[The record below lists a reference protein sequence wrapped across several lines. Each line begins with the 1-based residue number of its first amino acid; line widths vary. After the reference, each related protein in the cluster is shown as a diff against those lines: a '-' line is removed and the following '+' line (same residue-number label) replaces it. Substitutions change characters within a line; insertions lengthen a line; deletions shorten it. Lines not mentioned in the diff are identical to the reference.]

1 VPEHVV
7 SRRIYL
13 LICAVLLAAT
23 LLTWRVAL
31 ISLGRWNVVA
41 ALTIAFCKATLV
53 ALFFMHVR
61 YSPRRTQLVV
71 VAGIFWLGIMI
82 LLTMSDYLTRRWLT
96 S

>member
-1 VPEHVV
+1 MAEHIVP
-7 SRRIYL
+7 RRIYL
-13 LICAVLLAAT
+13 LVCAILLVLT
-23 LLTWRVAL
+23 LLTWRLAL
-31 ISLGRWNVVA
+31 IDLGRWNVVA

-82 LLTMSDYLTRRWLT
+82 LLTMSDYLTRHWIT

>member
-1 VPEHVV
+1 MPEHIVPPK
-7 SRRIYL
+7 IYL
-13 LICAVLLAAT
+13 LICGILLA
-23 LLTWRVAL
+23 LTFVTWGVAL
-31 ISLGRWNVVA
+31 IDLGPWNIVV

-61 YSPRRTQLVV
+61 YSPRRTQLIV

-82 LLTMSDYLTRRWLT
+82 LLTMSDYLTRPWLT

>member
-1 VPEHVV
+1 VPEHIVPPK
-7 SRRIYL
+7 IYL
-13 LICAVLLAAT
+13 LICGILLALT
-23 LLTWRVAL
+23 FLTWGVAL
-31 ISLGRWNVVA
+31 IDLGPWNIVV
-41 ALTIAFCKATLV
+41 ALTIAFFKATLV

-82 LLTMSDYLTRRWLT
+82 LLTMSDYLTRPWLT

>member
-1 VPEHVV
+1 MAEHIV

-13 LICAVLLAAT
+13 LVCAILLVLT
-23 LLTWRVAL
+23 LLTWRLAL
-31 ISLGRWNVVA
+31 IDLGRWNVVA

-71 VAGIFWLGIMI
+71 VAGMFWLAIMI
-82 LLTMSDYLTRRWLT
+82 VLTMSDYLTRHWLT

>member
-1 VPEHVV
+1 VPEHIV
-7 SRRIYL
+7 SRGIYL
-13 LICAVLLAAT
+13 RTCILLLALT

-31 ISLGRWNVVA
+31 VDLGRWNVIL
-41 ALTIAFCKATLV
+41 ALTIAFSKGTLV
-53 ALFFMHVR
+53 TLFFMHAR

-82 LLTMSDYLTRRWLT
+82 LLTMSDYLTRLPLA